1 MGIER
6 FRDIGEMPPP
16 PRATIGTLEARIRAL
31 WSRAAGFAGPSPPRG
46 VARFHSLEEANEA
59 RRVHTR
65 SRIQGR

>member
-16 PRATIGTLEARIRAL
+16 PRAVGGTVEARLRAL
-31 WSRAAGFAGPSPPRG
+31 WSRAARFARLSPPRA
-46 VARFHSLEEANEA
+46 VFRFQSLEAANEA
-59 RRVHTR
+59 RLAHTR